1 VKPQEQPP
9 PASAAAS
16 AGRRPVA
23 VTFVAVLAMIV
34 GGYHLGHGLHVLVR
48 GGSSSFLAEGV
59 VDLLLSGFAVAIGAA
74 ALRMR
79 RWSWVAFM
87 SWALVGLVHQL
98 LRRFFYDDPDYVAM
112 ALDTVVVL
120 VLTPL
125 DVQIAFR
132 IRPPRNVALE
142 TSHPVELN

>member
-1 VKPQEQPP
+1 M
-9 PASAAAS
+9 
-16 AGRRPVA
+16 A
-23 VTFVAVLAMIV
+23 VTFVAAVAMIV
-34 GGYHLGHGLHVLVR
+34 GGYHLGHGLLVLVR
-48 GGSSSFLAEGV
+48 GGSSSLLAEGV
-59 VDLLLSGFAVAIGAA
+59 VDLLLSGFAVAIGVA

-87 SWALVGLVHQL
+87 SWALIGLVHQL

-132 IRPPRNVALE
+132 VRPPRNVALE
-142 TSHPVELN
+142 TSHPVELD